1 MTVTRSV
8 VMFLIILLL
17 AALFYFWWF
26 RSPSLPTVPP
36 SASVVSSP
44 ST

>member
-26 RSPSLPTVPP
+26 RSPSLPAIPP
-36 SASVVSSP
+36 SPSGVSTP